1 MVYNYCMV
9 TQIIDISLPLF
20 EGMPVYPGNK
30 ATTIQ
35 TVHSLSGRSQISELG
50 LSSHTGTHIDA
61 PRHVFNKG
69 ASIEELSLER
79 FYGICRVLDLT
90 AYDVFIPRHALEEAK
105 IQAQER
111 ILLKTKNS
119 HKGFTVF
126 DKEKEYVYLA
136 PESATYLSERDVW
149 LVGIDALSIKQR
161 GSKDNSPH
169 ETLLSKG
176 IPILEGLN
184 LNAVV
189 AGSYTLVA
197 LPLALQGIDGA
208 PCRAVL
214 LSL

>member
-1 MVYNYCMV
+1 MVA
-9 TQIIDISLPLF
+9 QIIDISLPLF

-30 ATTIQ
+30 VTTIQ
-35 TVHSLSGRSQISELG
+35 TIHSLSGHSQLSNLE

-69 ASIEELSLER
+69 RSIEGLSLER

-90 AYDVFIPRHALEEAK
+90 AYDAFIPRHALEEAK
-105 IQAQER
+105 IQANER

-119 HKGFTVF
+119 QKGFTIF
-126 DKEKEYVYLA
+126 DKEYVYLA
-136 PESATYLSERDVW
+136 SESAKYLSERDVW
-149 LVGIDALSIKQR
+149 LVGIDALSIKQQ

-184 LNAVV
+184 LNKVV

-197 LPLALQGIDGA
+197 FPLAFQGIDGA
-208 PCRAVL
+208 PCRAIL

>member
-1 MVYNYCMV
+1 MVYNYCIV
-9 TQIIDISLPLF
+9 AQIIDISLPLF
-20 EGMPVYPGNK
+20 DGMPVYPGNK

-35 TVHSLSGRSQISELG
+35 IVRSLSGHSQLSELG
-50 LSSHTGTHIDA
+50 LSSHAGTHIDA
-61 PRHVFNKG
+61 PRHVFDKG
-69 ASIEELSLER
+69 ASIEGLSLER

-119 HKGFTVF
+119 HKGFAVF
-126 DKEKEYVYLA
+126 DKEYVYLA
-136 PESATYLSERDVW
+136 PESAAYLSERDVW

-161 GSKDNSPH
+161 GSKNNLSH

-197 LPLALQGIDGA
+197 LPLAFQGIDGA
-208 PCRAVL
+208 PCRAIL